1 MSSPDRP
8 LARGPRMDSA
18 DACLAVVGK
27 KQGALKGEC
36 ELPGHVDEI
45 TVFNWKW
52 GVSSPTFAG
61 TGQAAGRRVH
71 DMLQVEKGVDRSTT
85 MLLNALATNEELK
98 SVTLSLRKAGADA
111 EDFFTITLE
120 RARVAA
126 CNLVSDDAGDLHEE
140 VKFAFQKVAVQYF
153 PQQRSGQRG
162 GAFSFEDEL
171 SEAA

>member
-1 MSSPDRP
+1 MPPPDRP
-8 LARGPRMDSA
+8 ASRAARVASA

-45 TVFNWKW
+45 TVFTWKW

-71 DMLQVEKGVDRSTT
+71 DMLLIDKGVDRSST

-98 SVTLSLRKAGADA
+98 SVTLSLRKAGTDA

-126 CNLVSDDAGDLHEE
+126 CHIVSDEDGGLLEH
-140 VKFAFQKVAVQYF
+140 VGFAFQKIAVQYF

-171 SEAA
+171 AEA